1 MAATALPV
9 YLLRQIPSAVI
20 PIIISGTDAS
30 TTVYAGVAG
39 TQIDVWGFDLYP
51 HGITDLDLLSGS
63 TDITGLMPND
73 TATAGRFYCPC
84 PSGDLRL
91 DKAVPRCTT
100 ADGANL
106 VLTNS
111 GSGVRVTG
119 TIWITQRP
127 TNS

>member
-1 MAATALPV
+1 MAATALPI

-20 PIIISGTDAS
+20 PITISGTDAS

-39 TQIDVWGFDLYP
+39 TQIDVWGFDLFAN
-51 HGITDLDLLSGS
+51 GVTDLDLLSGS
-63 TDITGLMPND
+63 TDISGLMPNGLS
-73 TATAGRFYCPC
+73 TGGQFYRPC
-84 PSGDLRL
+84 PSGDLRV
-91 DKAVPRCTT
+91 DKAATRCST